1 MTVIHTQT
9 IKRGMVW
16 ALRPRQWREALGVR
30 CASRLIVQMMPWPS
44 INSVIQSSSRKQ
56 FQGVQNQPMNNKCF
70 KFVLAVVFAFPAMAL
85 AQTANADPL
94 PAAPSA
100 TNTTEAQPAAPG
112 GNKIATINVEQAIFA
127 CNEGQRDF
135 EVLSK
140 KLEPKQTELKGMN
153 DEVENLK
160 KQLNTSG
167 DKLSED
173 ARNNLVKQIE
183 QKQKNLERTVQDARD
198 DAQSQQNEIAQ
209 RILQKMAPVIVKYA
223 GDKGY
228 GAILDTSNPWPQGP
242 VLWAAPSVDIT
253 KAIVDLYNV
262 QSGVPAPAR
271 PTSQKPSIPGAGAT
285 IPATAPAKPAGAG
298 TTTPP
303 NQPK

>member
-1 MTVIHTQT
+1 MN
-9 IKRGMVW
+9 IKF
-16 ALRPRQWREALGVR
+16 L
-30 CASRLIVQMMPWPS
+30 
-44 INSVIQSSSRKQ
+44 Q
-56 FQGVQNQPMNNKCF
+56 FL
-70 KFVLAVVFAFPAMAL
+70 LAVVFAFTAATL
-85 AQTANADPL
+85 AQTGSPDPAL

-100 TNTTEAQPAAPG
+100 TNSTTAAEPTPASG
-112 GNKIATINVEQAIFA
+112 SKIATINVEQAIFA

-140 KLEPKQTELKGMN
+140 KLEPKQTELKNMN

-167 DKLSED
+167 ANLSED

-209 RILQKMAPVIVKYA
+209 RILQKMAPVIVKFA
-223 GDKGY
+223 GDKGF
-228 GAILDTSNPWPQGP
+228 GVIVDTSNPWPQGP

-271 PTSQKPSIPGAGAT
+271 PTSQKPTIPGAT
-285 IPATAPAKPAGAG
+285 TKPATAPAKPAGAG